1 MPGSKPPRSAAWSR
15 ALDAVENMTDD
26 APDLADNCIVEAHTP
41 AGYWWRYRQ
50 SEGEPDKTL
59 RGAMILAAEI
69 AAEQARRTGLPL
81 IIASSA
87 GPPAAIYVFDCNHP
101 DAHNAALT
109 PLYEFTP
116 GGACWH
122 LLTRH

>member
-1 MPGSKPPRSAAWSR
+1 MAHSAACSR
-15 ALDAVENMTDD
+15 ALDAVEDMTDD
-26 APDLADNCIVEAHTP
+26 GPEHNCIVEMQRP

-59 RGAMILAAEI
+59 RGAMIIAADI
-69 AAEQARRTGLPL
+69 AAEQARRIGERL

-101 DAHNAALT
+101 DAHNTALT

-116 GGACWH
+116 GGVCWP
-122 LLTRH
+122 LFTRH

>member
-1 MPGSKPPRSAAWSR
+1 MPPPKPRYSAAWTR
-15 ALDAVENMTDD
+15 ALDAVEDMTED
-26 APDLADNCIVEAHTP
+26 APDLTDNCIAEVQRP

-50 SEGEPDKTL
+50 SEAEPDKTL
-59 RGAMILAAEI
+59 CGAMIVAADI
-69 AAEQARRTGLPL
+69 AAEQARRIGERL

-116 GGACWH
+116 SGACRY
-122 LLTRH
+122 LFTRH